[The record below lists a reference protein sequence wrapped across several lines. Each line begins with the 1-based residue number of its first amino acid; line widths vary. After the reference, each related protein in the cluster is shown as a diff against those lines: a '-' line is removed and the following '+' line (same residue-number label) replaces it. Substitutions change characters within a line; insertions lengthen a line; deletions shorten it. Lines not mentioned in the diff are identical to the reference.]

1 MTRKLASVFMKKIE
15 KEAVISNGESN
26 FEQGGS
32 NYMKYRNCWN
42 SLMAAVKSTRGR
54 LTQLSLEVDHRA

>member
-1 MTRKLASVFMKKIE
+1 MKKIE